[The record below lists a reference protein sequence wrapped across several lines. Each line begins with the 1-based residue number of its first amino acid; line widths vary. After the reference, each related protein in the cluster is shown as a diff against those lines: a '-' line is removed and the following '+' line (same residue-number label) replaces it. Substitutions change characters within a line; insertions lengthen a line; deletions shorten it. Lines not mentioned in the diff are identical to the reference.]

1 MLHSVLLRVKNS
13 EQLDFL
19 ATRNAFRPGFQT
31 KFFITWLV
39 SQSIL
44 KPAFS

>member
-1 MLHSVLLRVKNS
+1 MLRSILLRVESS

-19 ATRNAFRPGFQT
+19 ATQNAFRPGFQT

-44 KPAFS
+44 KLAFS